1 MSMQIVRENSSNST
15 ILQPFANP
23 LWAPTPVHSSKN
35 SKRRTLKMCIALPDN
50 GYDVTQVCDSWQ
62 YFLKQGFMVHFAT
75 LTGYVAQADQTQLG
89 GLKSWFVGATAETCT
104 LYGRMSTTS
113 EYLKPL
119 SLSSDS
125 FTFNAYDLVLIPGG
139 QDAAVLDFVHSP
151 RLSALLADYIPL
163 CSRAS
168 GNHALGAIAQG
179 AIAIHRAVPNLQIKS
194 TTTPLYME
202 RTSYLFGTSN
212 PLAYASTLIP
222 EDKYEVG
229 PTASHWV
236 YSDEKYFYASGRHS
250 GDVELLCKA
259 LRNLVASAL
268 H

>member
-1 MSMQIVRENSSNST
+1 MSMQIVRENQGNSS

-35 SKRRTLKMCIALPDN
+35 SNRRTLKMCILLPDN
-50 GYDVTQVCDSWQ
+50 GYDVTQVCESWQ
-62 YFLKQGFMVHFAT
+62 YFLKQGFIVHFAT
-75 LTGYVAQADQTQLG
+75 LTGNVAQADLTQLSG
-89 GLKSWFVGATAETCT
+89 FKSWFIGATAETCK
-104 LYGRMSTTS
+104 LYDRMSTIS
-113 EYLKPL
+113 EFLKPL

-125 FTFNAYDLVLIPGG
+125 FTLNTYDLVLIPGG
-139 QDAAVLDFVHSP
+139 KDPAVLDFVHSS

-202 RTSYLFGTSN
+202 RTSYLFGAAN
-212 PLAYASTLIP
+212 PPAYASMLIP
-222 EDKYEVG
+222 ADKYEAG
-229 PTASHWV
+229 PSASHWV

-259 LRNLVASAL
+259 LRNLVMSAL